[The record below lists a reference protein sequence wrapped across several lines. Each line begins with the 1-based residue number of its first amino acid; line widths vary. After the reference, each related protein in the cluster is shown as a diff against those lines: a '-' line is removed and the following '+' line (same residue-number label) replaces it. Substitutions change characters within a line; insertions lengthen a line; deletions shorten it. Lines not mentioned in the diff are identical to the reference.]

1 MSSLVVIH
9 GFVSLGL
16 VTPEN
21 KAGDSDPAEDYKPY
35 HILSYANGPG
45 ICIKLF
51 LNFDLITA
59 LMVGHAADFLR

>member
-21 KAGDSDPAEDYKPY
+21 KAVDSDPAEDNKPY

-45 ICIKLF
+45 TSN
-51 LNFDLITA
+51 NFDFIIA
-59 LMVGHAADFLR
+59 LMAMLLIFLSVI